1 VQFVIEVLE
10 KFAASTFRVNA
21 VKMKTAGFSETS
33 IVPFYRTA
41 RCHVRRDSN
50 IGSRAIPV

>member
-1 VQFVIEVLE
+1 MQFVIEVLE